1 MPATADGTD
10 PKGDGYHKKSN
21 RSTQQKQASQK
32 EMAQLMR
39 VWKLMEVTRMTTI
52 SSWRRG
58 EVEAKGLREG
68 KRPNILGLEGWT
80 CEGRHDT
87 SRRIEGGY

>member
-1 MPATADGTD
+1 
-10 PKGDGYHKKSN
+10 
-21 RSTQQKQASQK
+21 
-32 EMAQLMR
+32 
-39 VWKLMEVTRMTTI
+39 MEVTRMTTI